1 MRFHV
6 QGPKQQ
12 GIYLQSCINKEITY
26 SKISFDSLSLK
37 KKWLCNMLLEHSWS
51 QRYNT
56 EVKATICDSSI
67 PYGLQLLFQL
77 LPQNQVPDIGLGNAV
92 EDALQPL

>member
-1 MRFHV
+1 
-6 QGPKQQ
+6 
-12 GIYLQSCINKEITY
+12 
-26 SKISFDSLSLK
+26 
-37 KKWLCNMLLEHSWS
+37 MLLEHSWS

-67 PYGLQLLFQL
+67 PNGLQLLLQL